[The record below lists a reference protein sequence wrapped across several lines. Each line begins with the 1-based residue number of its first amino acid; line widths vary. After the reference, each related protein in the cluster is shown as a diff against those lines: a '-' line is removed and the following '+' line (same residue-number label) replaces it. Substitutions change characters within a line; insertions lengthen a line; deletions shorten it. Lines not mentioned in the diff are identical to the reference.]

1 MRGAESDAMNDRH
14 ETPADASSPR
24 APAPFALPRARRYVL
39 REARVLGRSLPAPIG
54 PLDFDGF
61 ALVDILVDEGA
72 IAKIAPAGVVDFGEP
87 PQAAMSGRIVLPL
100 FVDVH
105 THIDK
110 GHIWRRKRNPVG
122 DFPSALN
129 ATIEDRTANWTA
141 ADVAA
146 RMEFSLRCAH
156 AYGTTALRTHVDSV
170 GAQTRIS
177 WPVLAE
183 ARERWR
189 GRIELQASPLFSIEL
204 ALDDSHMADVEAM
217 LDAHGTGILGASTR
231 MVPELHQGLRVL
243 FDLAER
249 KGFEL
254 DLHVDESSDP
264 AARALKVVADMA
276 IERRFR
282 RPILVG
288 HCCSLALQE
297 DDERKKTIDAVARAG
312 LSVVSLPMCNM
323 FLQDRVA
330 GRTPRWRGVTALH
343 ELKAAGVNAM
353 IASDNAR
360 DPFYAY
366 GDLDMMEVWREGVRI
381 LHLDYPFADWAPAVS
396 AAPAKA
402 MGLDLG
408 SLHEGGRADMIL
420 TRARDF
426 PELLA
431 RPQADRIVVRNGE
444 ASTAKPPDYAEL
456 DALEGLAP

>member
-1 MRGAESDAMNDRH
+1 MNDRQ
-14 ETPADASSPR
+14 ETPADASPPR
-24 APAPFALPRARRYVL
+24 LGENEPATAAPFALPSARRYAL
-39 REARVLGRSLPAPIG
+39 RQARVLGRSLLEPVG

-61 ALVDILVDEGA
+61 AIVDILVDDGV
-72 IAKIAPAGVVDFGEP
+72 IAKIAPAGKVDFSDAPEV
-87 PQAAMSGRIVLPL
+87 AMSGRIVLPL

-105 THIDK
+105 THLDK

-122 DFPSALN
+122 DFPSALA
-129 ATIEDRTANWTA
+129 ATIEDRSANWTA

-146 RMEFSLRCAH
+146 RMEFSLRCAY
-156 AYGTTALRTHVDSV
+156 AYGSSAIRTHIDSL

-177 WPVLAE
+177 WPVVAE

-189 GRIELQASPLFSIEL
+189 GRIDLQASPLFSIEF
-204 ALDDSHMADVEAM
+204 ASDPSHMADIEAM
-217 LDAHGTGILGASTR
+217 LDAHGNGIVGAATR

-249 KGFEL
+249 KGWEL
-254 DLHVDESSDP
+254 DFHVDESSDP
-264 AARALKVVADMA
+264 AARALKVIADMA
-276 IERRFR
+276 IERRFAR
-282 RPILVG
+282 RILVG

-297 DDERKKTIDAVARAG
+297 DDERRKTIDALARAG

-323 FLQDRVA
+323 FLQDRRA

-343 ELKAAGVNAM
+343 ELKAAGVRVM
-353 IASDNAR
+353 IASDNTR

-396 AAPAKA
+396 ALPAQT

-408 SLHEGGRADMIL
+408 VLRPGERADMIL

-431 RPQADRIVVRNGE
+431 RPQSDRIVVRNGE
-444 ASTAKPPDYAEL
+444 ASSAPLPDYAEL